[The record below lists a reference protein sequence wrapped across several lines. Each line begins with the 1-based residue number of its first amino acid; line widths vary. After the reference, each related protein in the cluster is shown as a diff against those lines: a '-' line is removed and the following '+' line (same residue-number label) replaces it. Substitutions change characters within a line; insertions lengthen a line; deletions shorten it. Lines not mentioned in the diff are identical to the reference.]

1 MTSIAENISSVI
13 EQIQRFE
20 QRYQRGD
27 NAVTLLAVSKQQD
40 TARIRAAYAA
50 GVRNFGENYLQ
61 EAEQKMAAL
70 QDLDICWHFIGPIQT
85 NKTRGIATLFA
96 WVHSVERE
104 KVARRLSEQRD
115 PALGPLNVCVQINLS
130 MEATK
135 SGVPLTESAQLC
147 QVISTLPNL
156 RLRGLMAIPA
166 PVAEFSAQLEGFQ
179 RLAAT
184 YTELARQ
191 FPTMDT
197 LSMGMSNDFEAAIAA
212 GSTMVRIGSAL
223 FGGRT

>member
-1 MTSIAENISSVI
+1 MTSIAENICSVI
-13 EQIQRFE
+13 EQIQRVE
-20 QRYQRGD
+20 QRYQRGK
-27 NAVTLLAVSKQQD
+27 NAVSLLAVSKQQD
-40 TARIRAAYAA
+40 ASRIRAAYAA

-61 EAEQKMAAL
+61 EAEQKITAL
-70 QDLDICWHFIGPIQT
+70 RDLDICWHFIGPIQT
-85 NKTRGIATLFA
+85 NKTRGIAALFS
-96 WVHSVERE
+96 WVHSIERE

-115 PALGPLNVCVQINLS
+115 PALGPINVCVQINLS
-130 MEATK
+130 MEASK
-135 SGVPLTESAQLC
+135 SGVTLTESQQLC

-166 PVAEFSAQLEGFQ
+166 PSSEFAAQLEGFQ
-179 RLAAT
+179 QLSAT

-223 FGGRT
+223 FGART